1 MLAPVDR
8 PQKVVA
14 YIVRDG
20 RLLVFTHADDERFDQ
35 SGLQVP
41 AGTVRPGELPEQ
53 AVLREAVE
61 ETGLPG
67 LVVRRYL
74 GAGEYDMRP
83 YADAVHV
90 RHYFQLDV
98 TAADVP
104 ARWTADERGDGAQ
117 DPIRFELY
125 WLPLKQAHVLAA
137 GQAAFIGRLFDQP
150 AAHLPPATPRPAV
163 PGQHA
168 RPG

>member
-1 MLAPVDR
+1 MVAQPPRQLVRMLGPVKR

-14 YIVRDG
+14 YIVWNG
-20 RLLVFTHADDERFDQ
+20 RLLVFVHADDERFDQ

-41 AGTVRPGELPEQ
+41 AGTIRAGELPEQ
-53 AVLREAVE
+53 AVLREAGE

-83 YADAVHV
+83 YDDAVHV
-90 RHYFQLDV
+90 RHYFELGV
-98 TAADVP
+98 TGTDVP
-104 ARWTADERGDGAQ
+104 TQWTTHERGDGAH

-125 WLPLKQAHVLAA
+125 WLPLDQAHVLAA
-137 GQAAFIGRLFDQP
+137 GQAAFIGRLLD
-150 AAHLPPATPRPAV
+150 
-163 PGQHA
+163 
-168 RPG
+168 